1 MQSFLEFADHQKVT
15 RSGGYLAYELSGASR
30 AMLLRKFEPKYPKI
44 ICEHV
49 TYKFP
54 AQQGDDMPPIVKNA
68 HVIGYQN
75 GDGIEA
81 LVVEINGSSKRPDGK
96 LFHIT
101 LSLDPTKKKPV
112 HSNDLLAQNGFS
124 RVTPIAIELEPKQIF

>member
-1 MQSFLEFADHQKVT
+1 MRTFLEYNEPKVT
-15 RSGGYLAYELSGASR
+15 RAGGYLAYQLAGNSR
-30 AMLLRKFEPKYPKI
+30 IALLKKFEPKYPKV

-54 AQQGDDMPPIVKNA
+54 ANVGDNLPPEVNDA

-81 LVVEINGSSKRPDGK
+81 LVVEINGTTQRPDGR
-96 LFHIT
+96 LYHIT

-112 HSNDLLAQNGFS
+112 HSNDLLAQNGFM
-124 RVTPIAIELEPKQIF
+124 RVNPISISLEPKQIF